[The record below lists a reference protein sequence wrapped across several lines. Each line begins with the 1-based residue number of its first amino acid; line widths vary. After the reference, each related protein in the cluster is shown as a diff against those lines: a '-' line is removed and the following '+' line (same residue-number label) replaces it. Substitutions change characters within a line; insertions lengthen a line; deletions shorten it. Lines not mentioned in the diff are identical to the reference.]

1 MRYRAFLLVVILAAL
16 LGASTSS
23 PQIAA
28 VVMGNWLRSALPL
41 VPLALAAGLIISCG
55 KIDIASGAAF
65 SFVGMIIV
73 AWTKQFGSGAAT
85 TVGLLVAW
93 SSVVLFYLIMYALIV
108 IGRIP
113 ALLCTLGLALCGE
126 GISLLLQAFVN
137 RASSENGLA
146 GMTVPPSDLSFFSW
160 KYTITLAVVGL
171 LVLWRYRSDAGLD
184 HIAVGIDQTASEIS
198 GVKINMV
205 FFRSFLFSGVLV
217 GLSAVLFLVNV
228 QVGGW
233 ATNMGWG
240 KELFAIAAAVIG
252 GCKITG
258 GRFDPLSVALATVLV
273 FGISDITNALD
284 IPLEWD
290 YLILGAGVIAAGLV
304 DGVRIRGSQGV

>member
-1 MRYRAFLLVVILAAL
+1 LRYRAFLLVVISAAL

-23 PQIAA
+23 PQVA
-28 VVMGNWLRSALPL
+28 VVVLANWLRSALPL

-73 AWTKQFGSGAAT
+73 AWTKQFGSGT
-85 TVGLLVAW
+85 STIVGLLIAW
-93 SSVVLFYLIMYALIV
+93 AAVILFYLIMYILVV

-126 GISLLLQAFVN
+126 GISLLLQAFIN
-137 RASSENGLA
+137 SGSSENGLA
-146 GMTVPPSDLSFFSW
+146 GMTVRTSDLSFFSW
-160 KYTITLAVVGL
+160 KYAISLVVIVL
-171 LVLWRYRSDAGLD
+171 LILWRYRSDAGLD

-198 GVKINMV
+198 GVKIKMV
-205 FFRSFLFSGVLV
+205 FLRSFMFSGILV

-240 KELFAIAAAVIG
+240 KELLAIAAAVIG
-252 GCKITG
+252 GCKING
-258 GRFDPLSVALATVLV
+258 GRFDPLSVAFATVLV

-290 YLILGAGVIAAGLV
+290 YLILGAGVVAVGLV
-304 DGVRIRGSQGV
+304 DGLRIRGIQA

>member
-1 MRYRAFLLVVILAAL
+1 MRYRAFLLVVISAAL

-23 PQIAA
+23 PQVA
-28 VVMGNWLRSALPL
+28 VVVLANWLRSALPL

-73 AWTKQFGSGAAT
+73 AWTKQFGSGT
-85 TVGLLVAW
+85 STIVGLLIAW
-93 SSVVLFYLIMYALIV
+93 AAVILFYLIMYILVV

-126 GISLLLQAFVN
+126 GISLLLQAFIN
-137 RASSENGLA
+137 SGSSENGLA
-146 GMTVPPSDLSFFSW
+146 GMTVRTSDLSFFSW
-160 KYTITLAVVGL
+160 KYAISLVVIVL
-171 LVLWRYRSDAGLD
+171 LILWRYRSDAGLD

-198 GVKINMV
+198 GVKIKMV
-205 FFRSFLFSGVLV
+205 FLRSFMFSGILV

-240 KELFAIAAAVIG
+240 KELLAIAAAVIG
-252 GCKITG
+252 GCKING
-258 GRFDPLSVALATVLV
+258 GRFDPLSVAFATVLV

-290 YLILGAGVIAAGLV
+290 YLILGAGVVAVGLV
-304 DGVRIRGSQGV
+304 DGLRIRGIQA

>member
-1 MRYRAFLLVVILAAL
+1 V
-16 LGASTSS
+16 
-23 PQIAA
+23 A
-28 VVMGNWLRSALPL
+28 VVVLANWLRSALPL

-73 AWTKQFGSGAAT
+73 AWTKQFGSGT
-85 TVGLLVAW
+85 STIVGLLIAW
-93 SSVVLFYLIMYALIV
+93 AAVILFYLIMYILVV

-126 GISLLLQAFVN
+126 GISLLLQAFIN
-137 RASSENGLA
+137 SGSSENGLA
-146 GMTVPPSDLSFFSW
+146 GMTVRTSDLSFFSW
-160 KYTITLAVVGL
+160 KYAISLVVIVL
-171 LVLWRYRSDAGLD
+171 LILWRYRSDAGLD

-198 GVKINMV
+198 GVKIKMV
-205 FFRSFLFSGVLV
+205 FLRSFMFSGILV

-240 KELFAIAAAVIG
+240 KELLAIAAAVIG
-252 GCKITG
+252 GCKING
-258 GRFDPLSVALATVLV
+258 GRFDPLSVAFATVLV

-290 YLILGAGVIAAGLV
+290 YLILGAGVVAVGLV
-304 DGVRIRGSQGV
+304 DGLRIRGIQA